1 MATVADAMKVIAA
14 LSKDDFDKLM
24 IALLK
29 RVHIR
34 NLLKNLQKKID
45 FATVEYAPLW

>member
-29 RVHIR
+29 KGSYTES
-34 NLLKNLQKKID
+34 LEKFTEKK
-45 FATVEYAPLW
+45 